1 MNENKPI
8 NVNGG
13 SPGILLKKVRPPEFV
28 ALIASKISLTEEV
41 VFNEFRFSEA
51 ESEADPLL
59 SVAEAAKEE
68 GDS

>member
-1 MNENKPI
+1 
-8 NVNGG
+8 
-13 SPGILLKKVRPPEFV
+13 LLKKVRPPEFV

-59 SVAEAAKEE
+59 SVAVN
-68 GDS
+68 